1 MKALL
6 LLFLLSSLASAEDH
20 VFRGFTL
27 TGSGE
32 PLRKAAMIVTDRRIA
47 WVGPASQL
55 KEQPGASRQDLAGK
69 YVIPGL
75 INLHGHL
82 SLTSGLKQDT

>member
-20 VFRGFTL
+20 VFLGFTL

-32 PLRKAAMIVTDRRIA
+32 PLRNAAMTVTT
-47 WVGPASQL
+47 GGL
-55 KEQPGASRQDLAGK
+55 PGWAQRLG
-69 YVIPGL
+69 
-75 INLHGHL
+75 
-82 SLTSGLKQDT
+82 

>member
-32 PLRKAAMIVTDRRIA
+32 PLRNAAMIVTDWRIA

-55 KEQPGASRQDLAGK
+55 KEQRAHRGRIWRES
-69 YVIPGL
+69 
-75 INLHGHL
+75 
-82 SLTSGLKQDT
+82 TSSPD